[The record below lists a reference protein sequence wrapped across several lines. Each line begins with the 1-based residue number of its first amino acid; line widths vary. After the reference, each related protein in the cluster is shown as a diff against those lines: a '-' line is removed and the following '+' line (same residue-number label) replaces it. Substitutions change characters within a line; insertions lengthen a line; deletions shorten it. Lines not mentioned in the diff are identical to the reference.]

1 MSIAISLSIPVQK
14 KNVPVQK
21 KNVNETSAISVIMSQ
36 LIEIQVLICRV
47 SEVCKRSRAHQLL
60 GKIT

>member
-1 MSIAISLSIPVQK
+1 MYQYKK
-14 KNVPVQK
+14 KNV
-21 KNVNETSAISVIMSQ
+21 NEINETSAISVIMSQ